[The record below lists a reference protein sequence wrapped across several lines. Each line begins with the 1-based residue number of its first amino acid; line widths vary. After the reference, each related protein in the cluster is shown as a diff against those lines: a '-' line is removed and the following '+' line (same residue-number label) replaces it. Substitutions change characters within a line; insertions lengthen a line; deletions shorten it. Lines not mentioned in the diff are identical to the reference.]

1 MEGGFNMVVAEG
13 KKRRYVTVSD
23 EIDAYLIKRSQEET
37 SRQKNRVTVS
47 DILEELI
54 KNDKKIRE
62 AFNN

>member
-1 MEGGFNMVVAEG
+1 MVVAEG

-23 EIDAYLIKRSQEET
+23 EIDTYLIKRSQEET
-37 SRQKNRVTVS
+37 SRRKNRVTVS